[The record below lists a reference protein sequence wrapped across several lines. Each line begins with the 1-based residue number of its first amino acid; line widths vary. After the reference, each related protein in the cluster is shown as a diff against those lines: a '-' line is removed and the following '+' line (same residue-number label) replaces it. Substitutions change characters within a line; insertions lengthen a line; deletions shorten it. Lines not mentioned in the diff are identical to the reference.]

1 MNKRMLT
8 IACLAAAI
16 GFIPAQTK
24 AEDLK
29 LGVVPL
35 ENKQVMF
42 KQFQPLC
49 DYLSKELGANVTL
62 VVGKDY
68 QGAMDDLGQNN
79 VQIAYLTPTVFPK
92 CKVQNPDSGI
102 RPVVRFKEAG
112 AGTYRSCIIVPADSK
127 ITAIGE
133 IKGKKFAFGSEDST
147 GSHLMPRAMLAAQGI
162 GIDNITKAYLG
173 SHSKVANAVG
183 AGEYDA
189 GGVKDSVAD
198 QFAAEK
204 KVKII
209 ATSDSIPEFPICVNK
224 NVSAELESKI
234 KAAFIKLDGKDE
246 ASKKILTSIN
256 PKYSGVEPAADADYN
271 VIREMIKKLYGDEF
285 YKKK

>member
-1 MNKRMLT
+1 MNKHLLT
-8 IACLAAAI
+8 IACLALLTLT
-16 GFIPAQTK
+16 PSLSR

-29 LGVVPL
+29 LGIVPL
-35 ENKQVMF
+35 ENKQTMF

-68 QGAMDDLGQNN
+68 QGAIDDLAQNN
-79 VQIAYLTPTVFPK
+79 VQFAYLTPTTFPK
-92 CKVQNPDSGI
+92 CKVQYPDAGI
-102 RPVVRFKEAG
+102 RPVVRFKESG

-127 ITAIGE
+127 ITAIAE
-133 IKGKKFAFGSEDST
+133 VKGKKFAFGSEDST

-162 GIDNITKAYLG
+162 GIDDITKAYLG
-173 SHSKVANAVG
+173 SHSKVANAVT

-198 QFAAEK
+198 QFVTDK

-209 ATSDSIPEFPICVNK
+209 ATSDPIPEFPICLNK
-224 NVSAELESKI
+224 NVTPELEAKI
-234 KAAFIKLDGKDE
+234 KAAFMKLDGKDA
-246 ASKKILTSIN
+246 ASKSVLTSIN
-256 PKYSGVEPAADADYN
+256 PKYSGVESAADADYN